1 MTIDL
6 TGKAALITGAGTG
19 IGRATAIVPAGYG
32 AKVVVAGRRL
42 ELEETARLVEKA
54 GGEALAVRADVSV
67 EDDVRSVVDQAR
79 ACGDGRA
86 RLRRHREH
94 QLPERRP
101 A

>member
-42 ELEETARLVEKA
+42 ELEETARLVEK
-54 GGEALAVRADVSV
+54 
-67 EDDVRSVVDQAR
+67 
-79 ACGDGRA
+79 GR
-86 RLRRHREH
+86 R
-94 QLPERRP
+94 
-101 A
+101 